1 MSEIQE
7 KENVTPR
14 EPQRRCISCRGNGA
28 KYGLLRFAVVGGML
42 CFDLRK
48 KLPGRGYYVCA
59 QKGCIESAFQKG
71 FKRVTKVSPASIA
84 ENADVF
90 IREILIPG
98 LRKRYTE
105 CLLAG
110 FQSHQL
116 LLGSDS
122 VEQAAQMDTL
132 AAYVIATDA
141 SESTST
147 KYRTNASR
155 KNLPCLGL
163 YDRSFYG
170 RLFGKSDKV
179 VLGWLHGHLYEEFSS
194 LEASI
199 RRLESEITIK

>member
-1 MSEIQE
+1 MSDLNQQE
-7 KENVTPR
+7 NTPHS
-14 EPQRRCISCRGNGA
+14 PQRRCISCRGNGA
-28 KYGLLRFAVVGGML
+28 KYDLLRFALVEGTL

-59 QKGCIESAFQKG
+59 KKSCIEAAFQKG
-71 FKRVTKVSPASIA
+71 FKRVTKSASSGLA
-84 ENADVF
+84 ENAESF
-90 IREILIPG
+90 IRDILIPG
-98 LRKRYTE
+98 LRKRYSE

-110 FQSHQL
+110 YQSHAL
-116 LLGSDS
+116 LLGADS
-122 VEQAAQMDTL
+122 VEDAARSDSL

-147 KYRTNASR
+147 KYRSNAAR

-179 VLGWLHGHLYEEFSS
+179 VLGWLPGHLYEEFSS

-199 RRLESEITIK
+199 RRLESEITQK

>member
-1 MSEIQE
+1 MSDQMTHAE
-7 KENVTPR
+7 PSGHH

-28 KYGLLRFAVVGGML
+28 KYGLLRFALVGGML

-59 QKGCIESAFQKG
+59 QRSCLENAFQKG
-71 FKRVTKVSPASIA
+71 FKRAAKSSPKEIA
-84 ENADVF
+84 ENADAF

-110 FQSHQL
+110 FQSHML
-116 LLGSDS
+116 LLGADS
-122 VEQAAQMDTL
+122 VEQAAQADTL

-179 VLGWLHGHLYEEFSS
+179 VLGWLSCHLFEEFSS

-199 RRLESEITIK
+199 RRLESV